1 VSRRREI
8 QVGVTIIVALA
19 ILLWGVT
26 WLKEFSLARKV
37 RVWHVAFSQSGGLG
51 TGDEVQVNGVRK
63 GQVQKI
69 ALDGDHVVVDLALD
83 TDVTLTDECR
93 VAIRNLGLMG
103 EKVIGVDL
111 KTSGHAYT
119 ERDTLQGVF
128 ELGMGEVMA
137 SIGGSM
143 DALNRMVDRLD
154 AFSKMF
160 AANGELAQTLH
171 NFRDTSREL
180 QATVRENRAALRAT
194 LDNFAASSKSVK
206 SLTSDREAQLRGAMD
221 HFSSAAERLDRLS
234 ARLDSLRGSLQSVS
248 AKLDRGDGTLGKL
261 VNDDKLYTDVNSSV
275 QSLKELIEDIKKH
288 PKKYLSV
295 HIF

>member
-1 VSRRREI
+1 MSRRRDI
-8 QVGVTIIVALA
+8 QVGVTIIVAMA

-37 RVWHVAFSQSGGLG
+37 RVWHVAFSQTGGLG
-51 TGDEVQVNGVRK
+51 AGDEVQVNGVRK

-69 ALDGDHVVVDLALD
+69 ALNGDHVVVDLALD
-83 TDVTLTDECR
+83 TDVTLTQDCR

-111 KTSGHAYT
+111 KTTGQAYS
-119 ERDTLQGVF
+119 ERDTIQGLF

-137 SIGGSM
+137 SLGGSM

-154 AFSKMF
+154 GFSKML
-160 AANGELAQTLH
+160 AADGELAQTLR

-180 QATVRENRAALRAT
+180 QATVKENRASLHAT
-194 LDNFAASSKSVK
+194 LDNFAASSKSMK
-206 SLTSDREAQLRGAMD
+206 SLTVDREAQLRGAMD
-221 HFSSAAERLDRLS
+221 HFTSAAERLDHLS
-234 ARLDSLRGSLQSVS
+234 SRLDSLRGVMQNVTSKV
-248 AKLDRGDGTLGKL
+248 DRGDGTLGKL
-261 VNDDKLYTDVNSSV
+261 VNDDKLYTDMNTSV
-275 QSLKELIEDIKKH
+275 QSLKALIEDIKKN
-288 PKKYLSV
+288 PKKYLTV

>member
-1 VSRRREI
+1 VSRRRDI
-8 QVGVTIIVALA
+8 QVGVTIIVAMA

-37 RVWHVAFSQSGGLG
+37 RVWHVAFSQTGGLG
-51 TGDEVQVNGVRK
+51 AGDEVQVNGVRK

-69 ALDGDHVVVDLALD
+69 ALNGDHVVVDLALD
-83 TDVTLTDECR
+83 TDVTLTQDCR

-111 KTSGHAYT
+111 KTTGQAYS
-119 ERDTLQGVF
+119 ERDTIQGLF

-137 SIGGSM
+137 SLGGSM

-154 AFSKMF
+154 GFSKML
-160 AANGELAQTLH
+160 AADGELAQTLR

-180 QATVRENRAALRAT
+180 QATVKENRASLHAT
-194 LDNFAASSKSVK
+194 LDNFAASSKSMK
-206 SLTSDREAQLRGAMD
+206 SLTVDREAQLRGAMD
-221 HFSSAAERLDRLS
+221 HFTSAAERLDHLS
-234 ARLDSLRGSLQSVS
+234 SRLDSLRGVMQNVTSKV
-248 AKLDRGDGTLGKL
+248 DRGDGTLGKL
-261 VNDDKLYTDVNSSV
+261 VNDDKLYTDMNTSV
-275 QSLKELIEDIKKH
+275 QSLKALIEDIKKN
-288 PKKYLSV
+288 PKKYLTV